1 MFPVVGK
8 HGKRRSCQWRELT
21 ANERNNGATP
31 SFVRGDD
38 ARGRLVD
45 PAAARFY
52 RIIDFHRLL
61 HVGGLSGKEL
71 FLSQLRLAVLFA
83 GTVWR
88 LAAQLVWPEAAVV
101 AGLAHLFARTFYPL

>member
-1 MFPVVGK
+1 M
-8 HGKRRSCQWRELT
+8 RLT
-21 ANERNNGATP
+21 T
-31 SFVRGDD
+31 FIRGND

-61 HVGGLSGKEL
+61 HVGGVSGKKL
-71 FLSQLRLAVLFA
+71 FLRQLRLAVLFA

-88 LAAQLVWPEAAVV
+88 FAPQLVWTETGVV
-101 AGLAHLFARTFYPL
+101 AGLAHLFACAFNSLGAGWVPAHLLLLSWRLLQSVLG